1 VRPDDVRRVV
11 ALLCVALAVGSCVP
25 TGTIGDATANVSA
38 STVLLL
44 DRGALA
50 DARAGAR
57 SGRADLGPAIAEL
70 RREADVLVSAT
81 PVTVTDKATPAPS
94 GDVHDYVSLSIYW
107 WPDPAKPDGLPYLSK
122 DGQIDPEAS
131 DTRRYD
137 AAKLNRMASAVETL
151 GLAAF
156 ITGDQ
161 TYAEATARWLRTWFL
176 DEKTRMTPSMRYAQI
191 IPGRPEPRGTGIID
205 SRQLMRAVDA
215 ALLIHGTAAWSPADE
230 TGLRAWFGL
239 LADWLA
245 TSPQGKMEGSAKNNH
260 GTWYDAQLA
269 DFALF
274 ARRELLAKG
283 VLSKVGSARVAPQFA
298 ADGSQPQELARTRS
312 YHYSAFNLL
321 AFAILGDLGPVA
333 GVDIWHGSGSGI
345 RAGIDLLLPYVN
357 GAKPWPYPDIDTLDY
372 VAELA
377 PILARASV
385 AYPDAGYDAAL
396 TQLVARQGPLSSLRI
411 RLGAFASLGGT
422 AAAPVALTRA

>member
-1 VRPDDVRRVV
+1 
-11 ALLCVALAVGSCVP
+11 
-25 TGTIGDATANVSA
+25 
-38 STVLLL
+38 
-44 DRGALA
+44 
-50 DARAGAR
+50 
-57 SGRADLGPAIAEL
+57 
-70 RREADVLVSAT
+70 
-81 PVTVTDKATPAPS
+81 
-94 GDVHDYVSLSIYW
+94 
-107 WPDPAKPDGLPYLSK
+107 
-122 DGQIDPEAS
+122 
-131 DTRRYD
+131 
-137 AAKLNRMASAVETL
+137 
-151 GLAAF
+151 
-156 ITGDQ
+156 
-161 TYAEATARWLRTWFL
+161 
-176 DEKTRMTPSMRYAQI
+176 
-191 IPGRPEPRGTGIID
+191 
-205 SRQLMRAVDA
+205 
-215 ALLIHGTAAWSPADE
+215 
-230 TGLRAWFGL
+230 L

-411 RLGAFASLGGT
+411 RLHAFASLGGT